1 MNYRDELE
9 RRKQELSWDDWRI
22 ADAVAGR
29 VYKGRSIV
37 DFEVQHG
44 DGEYDSLQEEDVLRY
59 RRNFVMLTL
68 PPELGEAYARLAL
81 MATRGVR
88 EGDIEYV
95 SDTIRRLRERQRR
108 EKAEVV
114 SSP

>member
-1 MNYRDELE
+1 
-9 RRKQELSWDDWRI
+9 RI

-44 DGEYDSLQEEDVLRY
+44 DGEYDPDQEEDVLERY
-59 RRNFVMLTL
+59 RRNFVAHTL

-81 MATRGVR
+81 MATRGVW